1 MSPIAAGTTVCGD
14 RYRLDEVVGR
24 GGMATVWRA
33 TDLQLERTVAIKII
47 SDLLADD
54 PRFVARFE
62 REARLAA
69 GVNHPNLVK
78 LFDFSSD
85 DERPLL
91 VMEYIPGGT
100 LSEHRADVEPVALA
114 QALLDALAHI
124 HGAGI
129 LHRDIKPA
137 NVLLS
142 TDGSPRLTDFG
153 IARSEEQTGLTL
165 TGQVLGTLRY
175 IAPEVADGKPATRQS
190 DLYSLGVLLQQV
202 AGDDPD
208 EPLASLL
215 PRLTAREA
223 ADRPASADEAL
234 ADLDPTRPLPGNDAD
249 FSTYTVEKSASFDET
264 ARLEAHR
271 HIRIRIRPKAIAIA
285 AALILLVAA
294 VIAIASSGGGG
305 KGATPPA
312 QQPHAAPATAPLDQ
326 QLNQLEQLVRQ
337 APST

>member
-1 MSPIAAGTTVCGD
+1 LSPIAAGTTVCGD

-33 TDLQLERTVAIKII
+33 TDLQLERTVAIKVI
-47 SDLLADD
+47 SDLLAED

-78 LFDFSSD
+78 LFDFSSE

-91 VMEYIPGGT
+91 VMEYIAGGT
-100 LSEHRADVEPVALA
+100 LSERRADVEPVALA
-114 QALLDALAHI
+114 RALLDALAHI

-137 NVLLS
+137 NVLLGA
-142 TDGSPRLTDFG
+142 DGSPRLTDFG
-153 IARSEEQTGLTL
+153 IARSEDQTGLTL

-175 IAPEVADGKPATRQS
+175 IAPEVADAKPATRQS

-202 AGDDPD
+202 AGDDPA

-215 PRLTAREA
+215 PRLTARDP

-234 ADLDPTRPLPGNDAD
+234 AELDPTKPLAPKSAD
-249 FSTYTVEKSASFDET
+249 FERYSSTKSASFDQT
-264 ARLEAHR
+264 ARLEAPR
-271 HIRIRIRPKAIAIA
+271 HIRIRIRPKALAIA

-305 KGATPPA
+305 KSAKTPA
-312 QQPHAAPATAPLDQ
+312 QEPHAAPPAAPLDQ